1 MKTEL
6 LVQMD
11 GCSPSASQCQLLL
24 VGATNRPEVRPA
36 DEKATRLITILRD
49 VCWSE
54 STSKVMPATASCH
67 ICWSHLNMRWRAQ
80 RGVCGGCMGQ
90 PAGRQARPRA

>member
-24 VGATNRPEVRPA
+24 VGATNRPEV
-36 DEKATRLITILRD
+36 
-49 VCWSE
+49 
-54 STSKVMPATASCH
+54 
-67 ICWSHLNMRWRAQ
+67 
-80 RGVCGGCMGQ
+80 Q
-90 PAGRQARPRA
+90 P